1 MQRVG
6 LNSGAFQQRV
16 LFLYALCRRPGNV
29 PASQLLTTCFYD
41 CFDFRSLSPHSSS
54 PFPCSWAVGP
64 SALTRSE
71 ESSGNDSLKTIFRH
85 PRVVFA
91 AVPLSSSVLAPNQPS
106 LDIIPA
112 GARTEGLG
120 KDDAEGRLMNENKIL
135 TTPELDSS
143 CPIFLKGNSP
153 SETDRTCK
161 PGAETDSLGE
171 SSPTEWLMFQCMPL
185 DFLDSFGCA
194 TIAGLRW
201 PGPET
206 IDGGPQ

>member
-6 LNSGAFQQRV
+6 LNSGESQQRV

-54 PFPCSWAVGP
+54 PCPCSWAVGP
-64 SALTRSE
+64 SALTCSE
-71 ESSGNDSLKTIFRH
+71 ESYSNAPLKTIHRH

-91 AVPLSSSVLAPNQPS
+91 AVPLSSSVLAANLRR
-106 LDIIPA
+106 LDRIPA
-112 GARTEGLG
+112 GASTEGLG

-153 SETDRTCK
+153 SETGRACQS
-161 PGAETDSLGE
+161 GVETDSFGE
-171 SSPTEWLMFQCMPL
+171 SSPTEWLLFQCMPS
-185 DFLDSFGCA
+185 DFLDGFGCA
-194 TIAGLRW
+194 TIAALRMARSRN
-201 PGPET
+201 
-206 IDGGPQ
+206 D